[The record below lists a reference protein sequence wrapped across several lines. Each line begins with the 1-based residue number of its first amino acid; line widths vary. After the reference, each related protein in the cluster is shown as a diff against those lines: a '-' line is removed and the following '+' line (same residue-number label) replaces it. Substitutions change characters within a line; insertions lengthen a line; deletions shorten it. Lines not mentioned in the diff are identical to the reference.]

1 MVHTCQSLSGGRNL
15 KPLRGVPRHRIAGFV
30 LAMASSFVVLA
41 GTGLAPAGAV
51 GGPPPWAP
59 GPGGPDVV
67 HAMHG
72 NGARPGG
79 GNGSTSPA
87 LSYRGGAVQTS
98 PSVYLVFWGSQ
109 WTNNDPAGMAPVVQS
124 FL

>member
-51 GGPPPWAP
+51 GGPPPRAP
-59 GPGGPDVV
+59 GPGGPDVG

-79 GNGSTSPA
+79 GDGGTSPA
-87 LSYRGGAVQTS
+87 FSYRGGPLPTP
-98 PSVYLVFWGSQ
+98 PSGYPRFWG
-109 WTNNDPAGMAPVVQS
+109 DPMAHHEPDRP
-124 FL
+124 